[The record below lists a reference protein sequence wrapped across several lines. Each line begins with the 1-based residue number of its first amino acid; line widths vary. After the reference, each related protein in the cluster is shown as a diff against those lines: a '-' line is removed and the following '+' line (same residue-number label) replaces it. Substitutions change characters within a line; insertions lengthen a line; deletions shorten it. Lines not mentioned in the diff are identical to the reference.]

1 MANEIKTT
9 NSENTVNSANSVN
22 SANTAVTVPVNRM
35 YKSTLF
41 IMLFQDKKNLLEL
54 YNAVSGKHYTDP
66 EVLEINTLEN
76 AIYMTVKNDISFL
89 IDGRISLYEHQST
102 YNPNLPLRFLLY
114 IAKLYSR
121 MTRNANLYGTKVIRI
136 PPPEFLIFYNG
147 KEELPDRTVLNLSD
161 MYEKEDPHAGLELSA
176 VMLNISGEHNQKLKE
191 ACRTLREYAV
201 YTDKVRKYV
210 EEMELA
216 DAVERAIRECIAE
229 GVLKDFLEKHRA
241 EAKEMSIFEYD
252 QEKHMR
258 QEREEAYNEG
268 RAAGLKEGHNA
279 GLKEGQRAARLSMII
294 QMLRNG
300 MSEEDI
306 SRIAG
311 ASEKEIKDAKSIS

>member
-1 MANEIKTT
+1 M
-9 NSENTVNSANSVN
+9 
-22 SANTAVTVPVNRM
+22 
-35 YKSTLF
+35 
-41 IMLFQDKKNLLEL
+41 
-54 YNAVSGKHYTDP
+54 
-66 EVLEINTLEN
+66 
-76 AIYMTVKNDISFL
+76 
-89 IDGRISLYEHQST
+89 
-102 YNPNLPLRFLLY
+102 
-114 IAKLYSR
+114 
-121 MTRNANLYGTKVIRI
+121 
-136 PPPEFLIFYNG
+136 
-147 KEELPDRTVLNLSD
+147 
-161 MYEKEDPHAGLELSA
+161 
-176 VMLNISGEHNQKLKE
+176 
-191 ACRTLREYAV
+191 
-201 YTDKVRKYV
+201 

-258 QEREEAYNEG
+258 QEREEAWADG
-268 RAAGLKEGHNA
+268 HSAGVE
-279 GLKEGQRAARLSMII
+279 EARLSMII

>member
-1 MANEIKTT
+1 M
-9 NSENTVNSANSVN
+9 
-22 SANTAVTVPVNRM
+22 
-35 YKSTLF
+35 
-41 IMLFQDKKNLLEL
+41 
-54 YNAVSGKHYTDP
+54 
-66 EVLEINTLEN
+66 
-76 AIYMTVKNDISFL
+76 
-89 IDGRISLYEHQST
+89 
-102 YNPNLPLRFLLY
+102 
-114 IAKLYSR
+114 
-121 MTRNANLYGTKVIRI
+121 
-136 PPPEFLIFYNG
+136 
-147 KEELPDRTVLNLSD
+147 
-161 MYEKEDPHAGLELSA
+161 
-176 VMLNISGEHNQKLKE
+176 
-191 ACRTLREYAV
+191 
-201 YTDKVRKYV
+201 

-241 EAKEMSIFEYD
+241 EAKELSIFEYD

-279 GLKEGQRAARLSMII
+279 GLKEGQRAARLSIII